1 MLKTKLMILIAIES
15 VLGVLATYGEIYLS
29 EIQFV
34 RPNGAP
40 PRVELI
46 NTSEE
51 SIDIS
56 GWVLGDSVERG
67 YTFPSGTVVES
78 EGIVV
83 VSFGGSEN
91 DGDEVPENCTYLYC
105 QSEYGNV
112 AFRSQDG
119 GKCSLFSST
128 ADAGEQ
134 KENQL
139 MDYMIWGSNQYL
151 GNRPLKV
158 SWLRLCGSPI
168 SLDEELEK
176 NDSAYFFSEV
186 GSIGRSVYNRAGSI
200 GRKDWCILSPEEVSI
215 GKRNPVPGENVVI
228 NDWVSALDDLPVQ
241 KSESGVFI
249 SEIQCLRKRGLP
261 IRVELVNTSSAAID
275 ISGWKMFD
283 KVGGEYCFP
292 SGTFIEANGF
302 AVIAFGKE
310 KRERSVEKKCTYL
323 HYTNEGSEDLF
334 KGLINECSLV
344 SVTEENGLLK
354 HVLVDY
360 VCWGKSNQSRVY
372 TIAEKGGLWPGGAVY
387 VGTGE
392 PVVGGTS
399 VLLVEGSISRRV
411 YRRSS
416 SRVSDWEPVPAEAVS
431 IGFQNARPSP
441 GLMDVFPDGP
451 VKLRWFNESLYEDEF
466 YQLQISEKKTFRK
479 LFLDE
484 KLKRSEYSPSH
495 AGTGEFYWRVRIIS
509 QGREGAWSQVGHYI
523 VAPSE
528 KDEIQYLALQYLA
541 QLCGENINN
550 YTAKSFFGL
559 WGATVPEGGLVSLII
574 MEDGTCA
581 LTYDEE
587 DFEADLGVWR
597 FVGGYLIAEF
607 DDGDDLYYC
616 ALYKGILQV
625 LSEEYLPPMPFTRLQ
640 TLIDMRKEDSSD
652 KKPFLG
658 HWETTGKRDRDHV
671 HIYLEEN
678 GDFTQSFR
686 EQTMSGSWAELDRQL
701 SLDVKA
707 DEKSSS
713 ANAVYPTQD
722 YLLVSYESPEKLTRR
737 FIRSE
742 TTFSDRMSLDSDEK
756 PFLGVWE
763 LKLPDSEPISIRI
776 EENGLVAMTEDDQ
789 ETAGSWTVEGDAVV
803 ISLGGKQISAWI
815 VNPDIMVVCFEWKKY
830 RYNQTVAFHRI
841 RDASTFDEE
850 K

>member
-1 MLKTKLMILIAIES
+1 MLKTKLMILIAIGS
-15 VLGVLATYGEIYLS
+15 VFGVLATYGEIYLS
-29 EIQFV
+29 EIQFI
-34 RPNGAP
+34 RPDNAP
-40 PRVELI
+40 PRVELF
-46 NTSEE
+46 NASDE

-56 GWVLGDSVERG
+56 GWVLGDSEERG
-67 YTFPSGTVVES
+67 YTFPSNTMVKP

-83 VSFGGSEN
+83 VSFGGSKN

-105 QSEYGNV
+105 QSEYGDV

-119 GKCSLFSST
+119 GQCFLFSSD

-139 MDYMIWGSNQYL
+139 MDYMIWGRNEYFSGRQLNGGWIKL
-151 GNRPLKV
+151 FRRP
-158 SWLRLCGSPI
+158 I
-168 SLDEELEK
+168 FLDEELED

-186 GSIGRSVYNRAGSI
+186 GSIGRSVYSRKGLAGRSAWGI
-200 GRKDWCILSPEEVSI
+200 MSPDEVSV
-215 GKRNPVPGENVVI
+215 GKKNPLPGENVVI

-261 IRVELVNTSSAAID
+261 MRVELVNTSDAAID

-283 KVGGEYCFP
+283 KVGGEYSFP
-292 SGTFIEANGF
+292 SGTSIEANGF
-302 AVIAFGKE
+302 AVVAFGKK
-310 KRERSVEKKCTYL
+310 KRERSLEKKCTYL
-323 HYTNEGSEDLF
+323 HYTNEGAEDLF
-334 KGLINECSLV
+334 KGLVNECSLV
-344 SVTEENGLLK
+344 SVNEENGQPK
-354 HVLVDY
+354 HVLEDY
-360 VCWGKSNQSRVY
+360 VCWGKPSQSPAYDV
-372 TIAEKGGLWPGGAVY
+372 AKEGGLWPGEAVY
-387 VGTGE
+387 VGTGAQMLGGS
-392 PVVGGTS
+392 PV
-399 VLLVEGSISRRV
+399 LRAEGSISRRG

-416 SRVSDWEPVPAEAVS
+416 SKVSDWEPVPAEVVS
-431 IGFQNARPSP
+431 MGSPNVRPTPGIMNADDEFTDR
-441 GLMDVFPDGP
+441 P

-509 QGREGAWSQVGHYI
+509 EGREGNWSQVGHYI
-523 VAPSE
+523 VASSE
-528 KDEIQYLALQYLA
+528 KDEIQYLALQYLG
-541 QLCGENINN
+541 QLCGEDTTTN
-550 YTAKSFFGL
+550 TAKSFLGL
-559 WGATVPEGGLVSLII
+559 WGATVPEGGLVSLIF

-597 FVGGYLIAEF
+597 FVGGYLIAEL

-616 ALYKGILQV
+616 ALCKGILQV

-640 TLIDMRKEDSSD
+640 TLTDMRKEDSSD

-658 HWETTGKRDRDHV
+658 YWETTGIRDRDHV

-686 EQTMSGSWAELDRQL
+686 EQTMSGSWTELDGQL
-701 SLDVKA
+701 SIDFKA
-707 DEKSSS
+707 DDKSSS
-713 ANAVYPTQD
+713 AKAVSPTQD
-722 YLLVSYESPEKLTRR
+722 YLLVSYESPEKITRR
-737 FIRSE
+737 FIRSG
-742 TTFSDRMSLDSDEK
+742 TTFSDRISLDSDEK
-756 PFLGVWE
+756 PFVGVWE
-763 LKLPDSEPISIRI
+763 LRLPDSEPTSIRI

-789 ETAGSWTVEGDAVV
+789 ETAGSWTVEGDTVV

-815 VNPDIMVVCFEWKKY
+815 VNPDILVVNFEWKKY
-830 RYNQTVAFHRI
+830 RYNQTVAFHRVGEG
-841 RDASTFDEE
+841 STL
-850 K
+850 